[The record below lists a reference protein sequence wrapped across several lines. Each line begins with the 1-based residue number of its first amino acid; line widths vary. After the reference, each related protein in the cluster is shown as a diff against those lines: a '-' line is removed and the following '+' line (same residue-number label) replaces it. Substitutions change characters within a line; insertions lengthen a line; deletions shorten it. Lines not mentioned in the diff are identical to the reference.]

1 MIFVSANPA
10 ISPFRGFS
18 SSSLTLFSLG
28 FLSSYVILSQMIL
41 RVTREVV
48 LLGQPLC
55 LVPGPPVLCLH
66 PHLLPSREQPA
77 PQNSPIEPPE
87 LGCLR
92 CLTTF
97 EAQSHP

>member
-1 MIFVSANPA
+1 MIFVSADPA
-10 ISPFRGFS
+10 SSPFRGSS
-18 SSSLTLFSLG
+18 SSSLTLSSLG
-28 FLSSYVILSQMIL
+28 FLSSCVILSPRIL
-41 RVTREVV
+41 RVTREAV

-55 LVPGPPVLCLH
+55 LAPGPPIPCPH

-92 CLTTF
+92 CLTMF